1 MLFNSSGYVINST
14 IDGCIQM
21 KSYLAGNPALKLIL
35 NDDLTLA
42 ETRNPG
48 SIVLDDCNFH

>member
-1 MLFNSSGYVINST
+1 MLFNSSGYVINAA

-21 KSYLAGNPALKLIL
+21 KSYLLNNPALKQHL

-42 ETRNPG
+42 DTNMAG
-48 SIVLDDCNFH
+48 SVVLDDCNFH